1 MVKHSRWAL
10 GCLVLVGVIG
20 CKKEVSVP
28 IADPAPATPT
38 TRAASIPDAST
49 LPAPV
54 EPRPVAAAVP
64 ATTRAVHLVDS
75 GLQSL
80 FDALLQLK
88 ADVNAKVGRNTIEP
102 HLSAAQL
109 AFDKWEPG
117 RDSSMR
123 SQTCA
128 SGARRAISAV
138 IALAHNNDPNVFTI
152 DGLREDALKEIESFR
167 KSFESAP

>member
-1 MVKHSRWAL
+1 
-10 GCLVLVGVIG
+10 VLVGVIG
-20 CKKEVSVP
+20 CKKEES
-28 IADPAPATPT
+28 
-38 TRAASIPDAST
+38 
-49 LPAPV
+49 
-54 EPRPVAAAVP
+54 AAVP
-64 ATTRAVHLVDS
+64 TIAPVVTTAPVAVPQSSSVAATIPAPTQPARVADS

-88 ADVNAKVGRNTIEP
+88 ADITADVGPATIEP

-109 AFDKWEPG
+109 AYDKWEPS

-128 SGARRAISAV
+128 ASARRAIESV
-138 IALAHNNDPNVFTI
+138 K
-152 DGLREDALKEIESFR
+152 GLSHLLRDRRADQDAGVGDLNREGTEQSRESALKEIEAFR